1 MSEKKELIMCIVNNG
16 FSDSVMDAA
25 REAGAR
31 GGTKINARGTAN
43 PDAEAT
49 FGITIH
55 PEKELVLIIA
65 DEDIRDGI
73 LHAIYQKVGLNSP
86 AQGIAFSLPVD
97 ETVGL
102 GGKKLIQTV
111 EDTEENLKDTDASS
125 VEEVIEK

>member
-25 REAGAR
+25 RKAGAR

-102 GGKKLIQTV
+102 GGKALEKAVAEV
-111 EDTEENLKDTDASS
+111 EKAEEAK
-125 VEEVIEK
+125 